1 MKDKT
6 ILLNN
11 SIDVEASLEL
21 FGDMETYNETL
32 NDFLESV
39 FEKLEEIKKYK
50 EAKDMPNYAILVHSL
65 KSDSKYLGFTKL
77 AELSYQ
83 HELESKA
90 NNLEFVL
97 EHYDELVNEANRVIN
112 VVQKYLGENVNAKEH
127 SANKTLENDFIL
139 IVDDSD
145 IIRNFIQKIFKD
157 QYKIM
162 VAKDGKEAI
171 DIISVADPSKVGGLF
186 LDLNMPNIDGF
197 QVLDYLKENNLF
209 EVIPTSIITG
219 DDSKEAI
226 DRAFKYPIVDMLN
239 KPFNEKEAKLIVQKT
254 INHGK

>member
-1 MKDKT
+1 MYDVN
-6 ILLNN
+6 ILLKAGVNVKN
-11 SIDVEASLEL
+11 SLEL

-157 QYKIM
+157 QYEIM
-162 VAKDGKEAI
+162 VAKHGKEAI

>member
-97 EHYDELVNEANRVIN
+97 EHYDELINEANRVIN
-112 VVQKYLGENVNAKEH
+112 VVRKYLGEDVNVNQH
-127 SANKTLENDFIL
+127 SVNKTIENDFIL

-145 IIRNFIQKIFKD
+145 IIRNFIQKIFKN
-157 QYKIM
+157 QYEIM

-171 DIISVADPSKVGGLF
+171 DIISVADPSKVGGIF

-209 EVIPTSIITG
+209 EAIPTSIITG

>member
-11 SIDVEASLEL
+11 GVDVDASLEL

-39 FEKLEEIKKYK
+39 FEKLGEIKKYK
-50 EAKDMPNYAILVHSL
+50 EAKDMHNYAILVHSL

-157 QYKIM
+157 QYEIM

>member
-39 FEKLEEIKKYK
+39 FEKLEEIKIYK

-97 EHYDELVNEANRVIN
+97 EHYDELINEANRVIN
-112 VVQKYLGENVNAKEH
+112 VVRKYLGEDVNVNQH
-127 SANKTLENDFIL
+127 SVNKTIENDFIL

-145 IIRNFIQKIFKD
+145 IIRNFIQKIFKN
-157 QYKIM
+157 QYEIM

-171 DIISVADPSKVGGLF
+171 DIISVADPSKVGGMF

-209 EVIPTSIITG
+209 EAIPTSIITG

-226 DRAFKYPIVDMLN
+226 GRAFKYPIVDMLN